1 MSIHETMIAVA
12 REVTG
17 LAKHDR
23 NDHQKFMFR
32 GIDAVMNAFGP
43 AMRTHGLMA
52 LPTVEDITVKES
64 PGNNGKVTQHVRV
77 KMRLT
82 FVNDAGESDDRTV
95 VWGEAMDWGDKA
107 TAKAHSVAL
116 RTAYLQAFC
125 LPTDER
131 DPDHDTYEISAE
143 QQERDRAEWADRIA
157 AAQSVEDCR
166 KLWAGAQQVGLT
178 DVVTARVAEL
188 KAGESSD

>member
-1 MSIHETMIAVA
+1 MSVHETMIAVA

-23 NDHQKFMFR
+23 NQGQNFNFR
-32 GIDAVMNAFGP
+32 GIDAVMNVFGP
-43 AMRTHGLMA
+43 AMRTAGLMA
-52 LPTVEDITVKES
+52 LPTVEDITVTEKTS
-64 PGNNGKVTQHVRV
+64 NRGGVMQLVRV

-82 FVNDAGESDDRTV
+82 FVNAEGEMDDRTV
-95 VWGEAMDWGDKA
+95 VWGEAMDAGDKA

-131 DPDHDTYEISAE
+131 DPDADSYTISPE
-143 QQERDRAEWADRIA
+143 QQAKDRAEWSSRIA

-178 DVVTARVAEL
+178 DEITARVAEL
-188 KAGESSD
+188 KAGESGD

>member
-1 MSIHETMIAVA
+1 MSIHETMIEVA

-17 LAKHDR
+17 LAKRDR
-23 NDHQKFMFR
+23 NDGQRFMFR
-32 GIDAVMNAFGP
+32 GIDAVMNVFGP
-43 AMRTHGLMA
+43 AMRTAGLMA
-52 LPTVEDITVKES
+52 LPTVEDITVTEK
-64 PGNNGKVTQHVRV
+64 PGNNGKTTQHVRV

-82 FVNDAGESDDRTV
+82 FVNDAGETDDRTV

-131 DPDHDTYEISAE
+131 DPDHDTYEVSSEDVEAQKQKYLAAIEAE
-143 QQERDRAEWADRIA
+143 SD
-157 AAQSVEDCR
+157 VK
-166 KLWAGAQQVGLT
+166 KLQTMWKQTPEFRPQIEK
-178 DVVTARVAEL
+178 RVQNL
-188 KAGESSD
+188 QKSGEGGE

>member
-1 MSIHETMIAVA
+1 MSIHETMIQVA

-17 LAKHDR
+17 LAKR
-23 NDHQKFMFR
+23 EFNGGQKFNFR
-32 GIDAVMNAFGP
+32 GIDAVMNVFGP
-43 AMRTHGLMA
+43 AMRTAGLMA
-52 LPTVEDITVKES
+52 LPTVEDITVTEK
-64 PGNNGKVTQHVRV
+64 PGNNGKTTQHVRV

-82 FVNDAGESDDRTV
+82 FVNDAGETDDRTV

-131 DPDHDTYEISAE
+131 DPDHDVYEISAE
-143 QQERDRAEWADRIA
+143 QHAEQRDEIAGKIA
-157 AAQSVEDCR
+157 AATTVDECR
-166 KLWAGAQQVGLT
+166 GLWAAATQVGLK
-178 DVVTARVAEL
+178 DEITARVAEL
-188 KAGESSD
+188 KAGEGGE

>member
-1 MSIHETMIAVA
+1 MSVHETMIEVA

-17 LAKHDR
+17 LAKRDR
-23 NDHQKFMFR
+23 NEGQRFMFR

-52 LPTVEDITVKES
+52 LPTVEDITVTEKTS
-64 PGNNGKVTQHVRV
+64 NRGAVMQLVRV

-82 FVNDAGESDDRTV
+82 FVNAEGETDDRTV
-95 VWGEAMDWGDKA
+95 VWGEAMDSGDKA

-131 DPDHDTYEISAE
+131 DPDADSYEISPE
-143 QQERDRAEWADRIA
+143 QQERDRAEWSARIA

-178 DVVTARVAEL
+178 AEITARVAEL
-188 KAGESSD
+188 KAGESGD

>member
-17 LAKHDR
+17 LAKRDY
-23 NDHQKFMFR
+23 NGGQKFNFR
-32 GIDAVMNAFGP
+32 GIDAVMNVFGP

-52 LPTVEDITVKES
+52 LPTVEDITVTEK
-64 PGNNGKVTQHVRV
+64 PGNNGKATQHVRV
-77 KMRLT
+77 RMRLT
-82 FVNDAGESDDRTV
+82 FVNDVGETDERTV

-131 DPDHDTYEISAE
+131 DPDHDTYEVSAE
-143 QQERDRAEWADRIA
+143 DMEAQKTKYLAAIA
-157 AAQSVEDCR
+157 AESDVTKLQDMWRQTPAFRSQIEERVE
-166 KLWAGAQQVGLT
+166 
-178 DVVTARVAEL
+178 EL
-188 KAGESSD
+188 QKAGESGD

>member
-1 MSIHETMIAVA
+1 MSIHETMIEVA

-17 LAKHDR
+17 LAKR
-23 NDHQKFMFR
+23 EFNGGQKFNFR
-32 GIDAVMNAFGP
+32 GIDAVMNVFGP
-43 AMRTHGLMA
+43 AMRTAGLMA
-52 LPTVEDITVKES
+52 LPTVEDITVTEK
-64 PGNNGKVTQHVRV
+64 PGNNGKTTQHVRV

-82 FVNDAGESDDRTV
+82 FVNDAGETDDRTV

-131 DPDHDTYEISAE
+131 DPDHDTYEIKAE
-143 QQERDRAEWADRIA
+143 EREEIAGKIA
-157 AAQSVEDCR
+157 AASSVDECR
-166 KLWAGAQQVGLT
+166 KLWAPAQQVGLT
-178 DVVTARVAEL
+178 DVITARVAEL
-188 KAGESSD
+188 KAGEGGE